1 MLPAPPWKATTSD
14 SLQQVDGEE
23 QVVEWMEVMAE
34 SWTATCT
41 FYPQPETPVTGYW
54 LLGVLVE
61 GAETEGTEQIPELG
75 ETYG

>member
-41 FYPQPETPVTGYW
+41 FYPPAGDPCDW
-54 LLGVLVE
+54 ILAFR
-61 GAETEGTEQIPELG
+61 GAGG
-75 ETYG
+75 GC